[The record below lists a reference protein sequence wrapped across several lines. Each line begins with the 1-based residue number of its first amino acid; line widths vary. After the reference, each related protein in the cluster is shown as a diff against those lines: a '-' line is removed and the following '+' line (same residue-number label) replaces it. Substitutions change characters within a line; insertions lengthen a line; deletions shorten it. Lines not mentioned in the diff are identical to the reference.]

1 VPARQKLAKDVSDAA
16 HPDPRLFS
24 PDRTVFALGAHK
36 RTQDGHRDQQ
46 RSTIDVREN
55 PGGYYL
61 LIFIKAAFVCFAVA
75 VLLNAFGLTGDPF
88 IWMRQ
93 NLSFLM
99 PR

>member
-1 VPARQKLAKDVSDAA
+1 MPPILTGFFLLIGLYSLWALVNEL
-16 HPDPRLFS
+16 
-24 PDRTVFALGAHK
+24 RTGIA
-36 RTQDGHRDQQ
+36 TSN

-61 LIFIKAAFVCFAVA
+61 LIFIEAAFGSFALA

-93 NLSFLM
+93 KLPFLM